1 MELKLARTELKSK
14 PKASI
19 SIDKIEQDLEK
30 EGEKI
35 YYFDRDNTHKQLISL
50 VENFEKK
57 GFSVYHRIVKYGL
70 DENDYCYEVHILWSY
85 LFARLAVRWMSKTQ
99 SISSHS

>member
-1 MELKLARTELKSK
+1 MDLKLARDNVKDKSK
-14 PKASI
+14 NTI
-19 SIDKIEQDLEK
+19 SIEKIEQELAK

-35 YYFDRDNTHKQLISL
+35 YYFDRENAHKQLISL

-70 DENDYCYEVHILWSY
+70 DENDYCYEVHIL
-85 LFARLAVRWMSKTQ
+85 
-99 SISSHS
+99 

>member
-1 MELKLARTELKSK
+1 MELKVARSEV
-14 PKASI
+14 KAKANSTI
-19 SIDKIEQDLEK
+19 NLEKIEQEVLK

-50 VENFEKK
+50 VETFEKK

-70 DENDYCYEVHILWSY
+70 DENDYCYEVHIL
-85 LFARLAVRWMSKTQ
+85 
-99 SISSHS
+99 

>member
-19 SIDKIEQDLEK
+19 SINRIEQDLEK

-70 DENDYCYEVHILWSY
+70 DENDYCYEVHIL
-85 LFARLAVRWMSKTQ
+85 
-99 SISSHS
+99 

>member
-1 MELKLARTELKSK
+1 MDLKLARDNVKDK
-14 PKASI
+14 PKRTI
-19 SIDKIEQDLEK
+19 SIEKIEQELAS

-35 YYFDRDNTHKQLISL
+35 YYFDRENAHKQLISL

-70 DENDYCYEVHILWSY
+70 DENDYCYEVHIL
-85 LFARLAVRWMSKTQ
+85 
-99 SISSHS
+99 

>member
-1 MELKLARTELKSK
+1 MDLKLARDNVKDKSK
-14 PKASI
+14 NTI
-19 SIDKIEQDLEK
+19 SIEKIEQELAN

-35 YYFDRDNTHKQLISL
+35 YYFDRENAHKQLISL

-70 DENDYCYEVHILWSY
+70 DENDYCYEVHIL
-85 LFARLAVRWMSKTQ
+85 
-99 SISSHS
+99 

>member
-1 MELKLARTELKSK
+1 MDLKLARDNVKDK
-14 PKASI
+14 PKSTI
-19 SIDKIEQDLEK
+19 SIERIEQELAK

-35 YYFDRDNTHKQLISL
+35 YYFDRENAHKQLISL

-70 DENDYCYEVHILWSY
+70 DENDYCYEVHIL
-85 LFARLAVRWMSKTQ
+85 
-99 SISSHS
+99 

>member
-30 EGEKI
+30 DGYIYLHEKI

-70 DENDYCYEVHILWSY
+70 DENDYCYEVHIL
-85 LFARLAVRWMSKTQ
+85 
-99 SISSHS
+99 